1 MYTRMMKTARQDR
14 HGGITFFMCNCDTQ
28 VPRSTSSNCRL
39 SYQIGGM
46 AYVAFTRVVALS
58 AKVEFWP
65 SSRSGGRAGLPD
77 IAIVT
82 PTGRA
87 FNPVAV
93 SPRFFRTTSGQCP
106 FTADVV
112 VILSLFPA
120 SSTADLG
127 LMAKS
132 SPAAGAWV
140 ERRIDADVEES
151 VHCCT
156 DLAPVERD
164 GCRGCDSELTRT

>member
-1 MYTRMMKTARQDR
+1 
-14 HGGITFFMCNCDTQ
+14 MCSCDIQ
-28 VPRSTSSNCRL
+28 VPWSTSSDSRL
-39 SYQIGGM
+39 SCHIIGT
-46 AYVAFTRVVALS
+46 AYVAFTRVVELS
-58 AKVEFWP
+58 VKVEFWP

-77 IAIVT
+77 IWIET

-93 SPRFFRTTSGQCP
+93 SPHLSNDSEQCP
-106 FTADVV
+106 FTAEFV

-120 SSTADLG
+120 SSTANLG
-127 LMAKS
+127 LMPKS
-132 SPAAGAWV
+132 SRAAGTRV
-140 ERRIDADVEES
+140 EWRIDADVKES

-164 GCRGCDSELTRT
+164 SCHCRDGELTRT